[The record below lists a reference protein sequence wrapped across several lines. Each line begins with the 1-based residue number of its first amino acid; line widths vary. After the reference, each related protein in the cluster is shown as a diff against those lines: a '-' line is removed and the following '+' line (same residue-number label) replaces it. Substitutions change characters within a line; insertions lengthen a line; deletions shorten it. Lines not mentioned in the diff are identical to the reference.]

1 MRPLLVCLA
10 CAATVSLSGCGSMAR
25 SLEESSITYR
35 IPLQQ
40 GNVVEQSQLDA
51 LQPGMD
57 KRQVRNL
64 LGTPMLVDPFHQNRW
79 DYVYSFR
86 PIRGDTEQRRLTL
99 HFENDVLSR
108 IEGDARAKA
117 AEGVPR
123 SRETVV
129 DVPDYESRDSL
140 WDMTLDTIGLGG
152 D

>member
-10 CAATVSLSGCGSMAR
+10 CAATVSLPGRGSMAR
-25 SLEESSITYR
+25 SLEENTITYR

-57 KRQVRNL
+57 KRQVRIL

-86 PIRGDTEQRRLTL
+86 PTNGDTEQRRLTL
-99 HFENDVLSR
+99 HFQNDVLNR
-108 IEGDARAKA
+108 IEGDERTKA
-117 AEGVPR
+117 AQGAPR

-140 WDMTLDTIGLGG
+140 WDKTLGTIGLGG